1 MSVYDHS
8 HLATSPALDRV
19 DKDQWKESS
28 LKDRIRFESTNRC
41 KTDTDPK
48 RLPNIPVRFST
59 KNTFLEFFSDREL
72 FSVGTFA
79 LFYDSPILKAQ
90 GMFIYL

>member
-28 LKDRIRFESTNRC
+28 LEGRIHLESTNRC
-41 KTDTDPK
+41 
-48 RLPNIPVRFST
+48 RLTLTQNFYLTFQVASQLGIHFWNCLAT
-59 KNTFLEFFSDREL
+59 KKKYLALEH
-72 FSVGTFA
+72 
-79 LFYDSPILKAQ
+79 DSPKLSAQ
-90 GMFIYL
+90 GMLIYL